1 MRCAAVLLLSGA
13 LAASAAPAPP
23 SAAGTVVVAD
33 LNTEIQAVSASFVAR
48 VLKDAEKSGAP
59 FVVLRIDTPG
69 GRIDSTRTITQA
81 ILASPVPVVG
91 WVAPPGSQAAS
102 AGFIILMSCDVAAMA
117 PGTNAG
123 AAAPVGGG
131 GEDLPKTLAKKAG
144 QDVSALLRSVTE
156 PRGRPVDDAVKAV
169 SEAASYSESEALKR
183 KLIEIVARDEKD
195 LLAQLDGRTV
205 KRVGKSDAVLKTAGL
220 ATAARTMTRRER
232 ILGVLANP
240 GLAGILFLIGIVG
253 LYSELSHP
261 GGILPGVL
269 GAIALLLALFAM
281 SVLPVNAAGVAL
293 LLVGALFFFLEVKLA
308 SHGVLAVGGAAAVVF
323 GAILLFPEQAGAPRG
338 EFAVLVAGAVATA
351 AILAVLSFKALAM
364 KRLPDR
370 TGLGVLVGQIV
381 SARSP
386 IAPVGKVFAD
396 GDLWEAHSTVPV
408 AAGDLVEIVGI
419 EGLALVVRP
428 ARKAGQE
435 PG

>member
-1 MRCAAVLLLSGA
+1 MRSAAILLLSGA
-13 LAASAAPAPP
+13 LAASISPAL
-23 SAAGTVVVAD
+23 SAVGTVPVAD
-33 LNTEIQAVSASFVAR
+33 LSTEIHAVSAAFVAR
-48 VLKDAEKSGAP
+48 VLKDAERSGAP

-69 GRIDSTRTITQA
+69 GRIDSTRSITQS

-91 WVAPPGSQAAS
+91 WVAPPGAQAAS
-102 AGFIILMSCDVAAMA
+102 AGFIVLMSCDVAAMA

-123 AAAPVGGG
+123 AAAPVGGA

-169 SEAASYSESEALKR
+169 TDAASYSETEALKK
-183 KLIEIVARDEKD
+183 KLIEVIARDEKE
-195 LLAQLDGRTV
+195 LLARLDGRTV
-205 KRVGKSDAVLKTAGL
+205 KRVGKPDAVLKTAGL
-220 ATAARTMTRRER
+220 ATSSISMTRRER
-232 ILGVLANP
+232 ILGVLASP
-240 GLAGILFLIGIVG
+240 AIAGILFLVGLIG

-308 SHGVLAVGGAAAVVF
+308 AHGVLAVGGAAAIIL
-323 GAILLFPEQAGAPRG
+323 GAILLFPEEAGAPRG
-338 EFAVLVAGAVATA
+338 EFAVLTASAVATA

-381 SARSP
+381 PARTP
-386 IAPVGKVFAD
+386 ISPVGKVFAD
-396 GDLWEAHSTVPV
+396 GDLWEAHSDVPV
-408 AAGDLVEIVGI
+408 SAGELVEIVGI
-419 EGLALVVRP
+419 KGLALVVRP

-435 PG
+435 LS

>member
-13 LAASAAPAPP
+13 LAASAAPAPSP
-23 SAAGTVVVAD
+23 AVGPVVVAD
-33 LNTEIQAVSASFVAR
+33 LNTEIHAVSAAFVTR
-48 VLKDAEKSGAP
+48 VLKDAEKAGAP

-131 GEDLPKTLAKKAG
+131 GEDLPKTLAKKVG

-169 SEAASYSESEALKR
+169 SDAASYSETEALKR

-205 KRVGKSDAVLKTAGL
+205 KRVGKPDAVLKTAGL
-220 ATAARTMTRRER
+220 TTAAKAMTRRER
-232 ILGVLANP
+232 ILGVLASP
-240 GLAGILFLIGIVG
+240 GLAGILFLIGLVG

-351 AILAVLSFKALAM
+351 AILSVLSFKALAM

-370 TGLGVLVGQIV
+370 TGLGVLVGQV
-381 SARSP
+381 VAARTP
-386 IAPVGKVFAD
+386 IAPSGKVFAD
-396 GDLWEAHSTVPV
+396 GALWEAHSTVPV
-408 AAGDLVEIVGI
+408 AAGDLVEIVGMD
-419 EGLALVVRP
+419 GLTLAVRP
-428 ARKAGQE
+428 ARPAGQE
-435 PG
+435 P

>member
-1 MRCAAVLLLSGA
+1 VRCAAVFLLSGA

-33 LNTEIQAVSASFVAR
+33 LNTEIQAVSAAFVSR
-48 VLKDAEKSGAP
+48 VLKDAEKGGAP

-183 KLIEIVARDEKD
+183 KLIEVVARDEKD

-205 KRVGKSDAVLKTAGL
+205 KRVGKPDAVLKTTGL
-220 ATAARTMTRRER
+220 VTAAKTMTRRER
-232 ILGVLANP
+232 ILGVLASP
-240 GLAGILFLIGIVG
+240 GLAGILFLIGLVG

-338 EFAVLVAGAVATA
+338 EFAVLVAAAVATA

-419 EGLALVVRP
+419 EGLALVVKP